1 MEAGMLW
8 ISAAIQS
15 ITCFMLFMTILAQ
28 KVTIISY
35 LGNRSVGLARL
46 YGYHKMKSHAA
57 VREQRVV
64 PNSPLMSRELD
75 ILHN

>member
-1 MEAGMLW
+1 
-8 ISAAIQS
+8 
-15 ITCFMLFMTILAQ
+15 MLFMTILAQ